1 MRPIKLTLS
10 AFGPYGG
17 AETIDFREATDAG
30 LFGIYGPTGS
40 GKSSIFSAI
49 SFALFGEGAKEEQ
62 GIGTMRSD
70 FAPEDLLTEVSLQF
84 ELGSKRYYVR
94 RQPDQARPKARGE
107 GQTMQPHAAW
117 LFDVSDVAIE
127 DVGPDNCG
135 VPLAEKKVSAVLSH
149 VEGLLG
155 YGAQQFRQIVL
166 LPQGRFERFLVSN
179 SKDRLEILRELFD
192 VSLYRRLTE
201 KLKADAANI
210 RREIE
215 DGYRLHGRRLQL
227 EGFASSDEL
236 TDGIASA
243 LERYEF
249 AQLAVSET
257 GAVLALANKAY
268 AAAEE
273 QEKRFV
279 EVEDA
284 SAALKQLEAQGQTFE
299 AMRARRSRAELARRI
314 SDLDASVADA
324 QRRYRA
330 AIEAHANAEVE
341 AREASDALSTASAT
355 LLDLRSRDH
364 EIEDLARKIDQ
375 LNRHKQVLVDAA
387 ERQAEL
393 ETAVMLLKGA
403 RQAHSQAADS
413 ETQAADLCAKKEAA
427 LGAAQTNALQRQKL
441 NGTRDDLKSE
451 LDTAHAYAKAAQA
464 VDVSQDAYAK
474 AAAIAHDALAHHAEA
489 VAAAKTH
496 ERAFISAQASVLA
509 QRLQD
514 GHPCPVCGAS
524 DHPKPAHG
532 SGDAG
537 ALEKAWRD
545 AQGAAL
551 AASKADRDAQVAA
564 SSARA
569 TLEAKQTALDGLA
582 EPKRGVSDIDGDL
595 QRILGEINALGPEV
609 DVGLLTK
616 ELDDARTRKL
626 ASTEALQQARD
637 ALGTATT
644 AEALARQA
652 YDEKIASVPENLR
665 QQDSLQTAI
674 DSATA
679 DLSSR
684 KQALA
689 EADARQREL
698 DAIAINAAAALQG
711 ASKAVSETEID
722 LAAKRSAFEARLTEL
737 GIAEADYRAAIPDIT
752 EIPALEKAIADFDTA
767 LVEARAR
774 ETMARNAVGNVQRQ
788 SLEPFRLSCA
798 QAQAA
803 ADDAVKQSAAAQQ
816 KHQSLV
822 DLQTSLAD
830 QLESLQSLE
839 QSSGALREI
848 AEAFDGQNEMRT
860 SLETFA
866 IGAMFDQVLEAANL
880 RLDPMTSGRYRFER
894 DTESIGGRSKR
905 GLDVRVHDIETGRAR
920 EIITLSGGESF
931 IAALSLALGL
941 SDIVEMTNGAIR
953 LDTIFIDEGFGSLD
967 TENDA
972 GTLDLVL
979 QVLQNIVGERRAVGL
994 ISHVPL
1000 VQQAVPNGFTVHKGS
1015 NGSTI
1020 EARVV

>member
-17 AETIDFREATDAG
+17 TETVDFREATDAG

-49 SFALFGEGAKEEQ
+49 AFALFGEGAKEEQ
-62 GIGTMRSD
+62 GIGTLRSD
-70 FAPEDLLTEVSLQF
+70 FAPDDLLTEVSLQF
-84 ELGSKRYYVR
+84 ELGTKRYYVR
-94 RQPDQARPKARGE
+94 RIPDQMRPKTKGE
-107 GQTMQPHAAW
+107 GYTAQSHAAW
-117 LFDVSDVAIE
+117 LFDVSDIAID
-127 DVGPDNCG
+127 DVGPDCCG
-135 VPLAEKKVSAVLSH
+135 TPLAERKVSAVLSH
-149 VEGLLG
+149 VEEILG

-201 KLKADAANI
+201 KLKADGANV

-215 DGYRLHGRRLQL
+215 DGYRLHGHRLQT

-257 GAVLALANKAY
+257 AAVLALANKAY

-273 QEKRFV
+273 HEKRFV
-279 EVEDA
+279 EVEAA
-284 SAALKQLEAQGQTFE
+284 SAALKQLEAQSQTFE
-299 AMRARRSRAELARRI
+299 AMRTRKSRAELARRM
-314 SDLDASVADA
+314 SDLDTGVADA
-324 QRRYRA
+324 RKRYRA
-330 AIEAHANAEVE
+330 AIEAHTNAEAA
-341 AREASDALSTASAT
+341 AREASDALSAASAT

-364 EIEDLARKIDQ
+364 EIEDIARKIDQ

-387 ERQAEL
+387 ERLADL
-393 ETAVMLLKGA
+393 ETAEGGLE
-403 RQAHSQAADS
+403 QAKQTHSQAADT
-413 ETQAADLCAKKEAA
+413 EAQAADLCEEKETA
-427 LGAAQTNALQRQKL
+427 LATAQANGLERQKL
-441 NGTRDDLKSE
+441 NGIRDGLKSE
-451 LDTAHAYAKAAQA
+451 LDAAQA
-464 VDVSQDAYAK
+464 FAQATQAVTLSKEACEK
-474 AAAIAHDALAHHAEA
+474 ASAIARDAQIRHTEA
-489 VAAAKTH
+489 VAVTETH
-496 ERAFISAQASVLA
+496 ERAFLSAQASVLA
-509 QRLQD
+509 QRLQN

-524 DHPKPAHG
+524 DHPEPAHG

-545 AQGAAL
+545 AQGVAH
-551 AASKADRDAQVAA
+551 AASKADREAQAAA
-564 SSARA
+564 SSAGA
-569 TLEAKQTALDGLA
+569 TLDAKRAVLDGLA
-582 EPKRGVSDIDGDL
+582 EPKRSASDIDGEL
-595 QRILGEINALGPEV
+595 QLILAQIDALGAHV
-609 DVGLLTK
+609 DIGLLTQQ
-616 ELDDARTRKL
+616 LDDARKRKL
-626 ASTEALQQARD
+626 AATETLQKARD
-637 ALGTATT
+637 ALGGATT

-652 YDEKIASVPENLR
+652 YDERIASVPENLR
-665 QQDSLQTAI
+665 QQDGLQAAI
-674 DSATA
+674 DAATA
-679 DLSSR
+679 DLSGR

-689 EADARQREL
+689 DADAKQREL
-698 DAIAINAAAALQG
+698 DAIAIKAAAALQS
-711 ASKAVSETEID
+711 AATAVSDTEID
-722 LAAKRSAFEARLTEL
+722 LAAKQTAFESRLTEL
-737 GIAEADYRAAIPDIT
+737 EMAEAEYRAAIPDIA
-752 EIPALEKAIADFDTA
+752 EIPALEKAIASFDTA

-774 ETMARNAVGNVQRQ
+774 ETMARNAVGNAQRQ
-788 SLEPFRLSCA
+788 SLEPYRLSCV

-803 ADDAVKQSAAAQQ
+803 ADEAVQHSAAAQQ
-816 KHQSLV
+816 KHQSLI
-822 DLQTSLAD
+822 DLQTSLAG
-830 QLESLQSLE
+830 QLENLQALE
-839 QSSGALREI
+839 QSSGALRGI

-894 DTESIGGRSKR
+894 DTVSVGGRSKR

-920 EIITLSGGESF
+920 EIITLSGGETF

-967 TENDA
+967 TDNDA
-972 GTLDLVL
+972 GTLDQVL

-1000 VQQAVPNGFTVHKGS
+1000 VQQAVPNGFTVHKGA
-1015 NGSTI
+1015 NGSQI
-1020 EARVV
+1020 EVRSM

>member
-17 AETIDFREATDAG
+17 TETIDFREATDAG

-84 ELGSKRYYVR
+84 ELGAKRYYIR

-107 GQTMQPHAAW
+107 GHTMQPHAAW
-117 LFDVSDVAIE
+117 LFDVSEVAID
-127 DVGPDNCG
+127 DVGPDCCG
-135 VPLAEKKVSAVLSH
+135 TPLAERKVGAVLSH

-201 KLKADAANI
+201 KLKTDAASI

-215 DGYRLHGRRLQL
+215 DGYRLHGHRLQT

-236 TDGIASA
+236 TYGIASA

-249 AQLAVSET
+249 TQLAVSET
-257 GAVLALANKAY
+257 ATVLALANKAY

-279 EVEDA
+279 EVEA
-284 SAALKQLEAQGQTFE
+284 AAGALKQLEAE
-299 AMRARRSRAELARRI
+299 APAIDAMRSRKSRADLARRM
-314 SDLDASVADA
+314 SDLDTAVGDARKRHAAAVA
-324 QRRYRA
+324 
-330 AIEAHANAEVE
+330 AHAKAETA
-341 AREASDALSTASAT
+341 AREAGEAVSAASAT
-355 LLDLRSRDH
+355 LTDLRSREH

-375 LNRHKQVLVDAA
+375 LNRHRQVLVDAV
-387 ERQAEL
+387 ERQAGHDA
-393 ETAVMLLKGA
+393 AVTVLDRAK
-403 RQAHSQAADS
+403 QALSRAMSAA
-413 ETQAADLCAKKEAA
+413 TQAAELCDEKESAFA
-427 LGAAQTNALQRQKL
+427 AAQANALERQRL
-441 NGTRDDLKSE
+441 TGAYDGLKGE
-451 LDTAHAYAKAAQA
+451 LDTAQAFVQATQA
-464 VDVSQDAYAK
+464 VVVSQDAYET
-474 AAAIAHDALAHHAEA
+474 AAVIARDAQAHHAEA
-489 VAAAKTH
+489 VEAAETH
-496 ERAFISAQASVLA
+496 EAAFISAQASVLA
-509 QRLQD
+509 ERLQD
-514 GHPCPVCGAS
+514 GQPCPVCGAS
-524 DHPKPAHG
+524 DHPEPAQG

-551 AASKADRDAQVAA
+551 AASKADREAQSSA
-564 SSARA
+564 SSAKA
-569 TLEAKQTALDGLA
+569 TFNARRTVLTGLA
-582 EPKRGVSDIDGDL
+582 EPKRSVSEIEGDL
-595 QRILGEINALGPEV
+595 QRVVAQIDALGAVV
-609 DVGLLTK
+609 DIGVVTQD
-616 ELDDARTRKL
+616 LDDARKRKL
-626 ASTEALQQARD
+626 AAAEALQQARD

-652 YDEKIASVPENLR
+652 YEERITSVPESLR
-665 QQDSLQTAI
+665 QHDVLQAAI

-679 DLSSR
+679 DLGGR

-689 EADARQREL
+689 DADAKQREL
-698 DAIAINAAAALQG
+698 NAIAIKAAAEHQSA
-711 ASKAVSETEID
+711 ATTVSESEKD
-722 LAAKRSAFEARLTEL
+722 LAAKQAAFEARLIEL
-737 GIAEADYRAAIPDIT
+737 GIAEADYRTAIPDIAAIA
-752 EIPALEKAIADFDTA
+752 ELEKSIAGFDTA
-767 LVEARAR
+767 IAEARAR
-774 ETMARNAVGNVQRQ
+774 DTIAKNAVSNAQRQ
-788 SLEPFRLSCA
+788 SLEPYRLSCV

-803 ADDAVKQSAAAQQ
+803 ADDAAKQSAAAQQ
-816 KHQSLV
+816 RHQSLV
-822 DLQTSLAD
+822 DLQASLAD
-830 QLESLQSLE
+830 QLENLRVLE
-839 QSSGALREI
+839 QSSQALRGI

-880 RLDPMTSGRYRFER
+880 RLDPMTTGRYRFER

-967 TENDA
+967 TDNDA
-972 GTLDLVL
+972 GTLDQVL
-979 QVLQNIVGERRAVGL
+979 RVLQNIVGERRAVGL

-1000 VQQAVPNGFTVHKGS
+1000 VQQAVPNGFTVHKRA
-1015 NGSTI
+1015 NGSQI
-1020 EARVV
+1020 EIRSV

>member
-17 AETIDFREATDAG
+17 AETIDFREATDSG

-107 GQTMQPHAAW
+107 GHTMQPHAAW
-117 LFDVSDVAIE
+117 LFDVSDVAID

-135 VPLAEKKVSAVLSH
+135 VPLAEKKVGAVLSH

-179 SKDRLEILRELFD
+179 SNDRLEILRELFD
-192 VSLYRRLTE
+192 VSVYRRLTE

-210 RREIE
+210 RRDIE
-215 DGYRLHGRRLQL
+215 DGYRLHRNRLQT
-227 EGFASSDEL
+227 EGYSSSDEL

-243 LERYEF
+243 LERYQF

-257 GAVLALANKAY
+257 ATVLAAANKAY

-279 EVEDA
+279 EVEAA
-284 SAALKQLEAQGQTFE
+284 SAAVRQLEAQGQTFE
-299 AMRARRSRAELARRI
+299 AMRTRKSRAELARRV
-314 SDLDASVADA
+314 SDLDTSVADA
-324 QRRYRA
+324 RTRYRA
-330 AIEAHANAEVE
+330 AVEAHTDAEAA
-341 AREASDALSTASAT
+341 AREANDALSAANAT
-355 LLDLRSRDH
+355 LLDLRSCEP
-364 EIEDLARKIDQ
+364 EIEDIARQIEQ
-375 LNRHKQVLVDAA
+375 LNRHQQVLVDAA
-387 ERQAEL
+387 ERLADLEIAEAAL
-393 ETAVMLLKGA
+393 ERAKKDHLQTAGTEA
-403 RQAHSQAADS
+403 
-413 ETQAADLCAKKEAA
+413 QAADLCEAKEMA
-427 LGAAQTNALQRQKL
+427 LTAAQANALERQKL
-441 NGTRDDLKSE
+441 NGTRDGLKNE
-451 LDTAHAYAKAAQA
+451 LDAAQA
-464 VDVSQDAYAK
+464 FEQATQAVVSSQEACEIASAVARDA
-474 AAAIAHDALAHHAEA
+474 HVRHAEA
-489 VAAAKTH
+489 VAVAETH
-496 ERAFISAQASVLA
+496 ERAFLSAQASVLA

-524 DHPKPAHG
+524 DHPDPAHG

-545 AQGAAL
+545 AQGAAI
-551 AASKADRDAQVAA
+551 AASKADREAEAAA

-569 TLEAKQTALDGLA
+569 TLDAKRAVLVRLV
-582 EPKRGVSDIDGDL
+582 EPKRGVSDIDGDF
-595 QRILGEINALGPEV
+595 QRVLGQINALGP
-609 DVGLLTK
+609 DIDIGLLTK
-616 ELDDARTRKL
+616 ERDDARARKL
-626 ASTEALQQARD
+626 VATEAIQKARD
-637 ALGTATT
+637 ALGKATT
-644 AEALARQA
+644 VEALARQA

-674 DSATA
+674 DAATA

-689 EADARQREL
+689 DADARQREL
-698 DAIAINAAAALQG
+698 DAIAIKAAAALHS
-711 ASKAVSETEID
+711 ASTAVSETEID
-722 LAAKRSAFEARLTEL
+722 LAAKRFEFEARLTEL
-737 GIAEADYRAAIPDIT
+737 GIAEADYRAAIPDIA
-752 EIPALEKAIADFDTA
+752 EIPALEQAIAGFDTA
-767 LVEARAR
+767 LVEARTR
-774 ETMARNAVGNVQRQ
+774 ETMAGNAVGNAQRQ
-788 SLEPFRLSCA
+788 SLEPYRLSCA

-803 ADDAVKQSAAAQQ
+803 ADEAVKQSAAAQQ

-830 QLESLQSLE
+830 QLESLHALE
-839 QSSGALREI
+839 QSSGALRGI

-905 GLDVRVHDIETGRAR
+905 GLDVRVQDIETGRAR
-920 EIITLSGGESF
+920 EIITLSGGETF

-967 TENDA
+967 TDNDA
-972 GTLDLVL
+972 GTLDKVL

-1000 VQQAVPNGFTVHKGS
+1000 VQQAVPNGFTVHNGV
-1015 NGSTI
+1015 NGSQI
-1020 EARVV
+1020 EARAG

>member
-70 FAPEDLLTEVSLQF
+70 FAPEDLLTEISLQF
-84 ELGSKRYYVR
+84 ELGAKRYYVR

-107 GQTMQPHAAW
+107 GHTMQPHAAW
-117 LFDVSDVAIE
+117 LFDVSEVAVDDV
-127 DVGPDNCG
+127 DPDCCG
-135 VPLAEKKVSAVLSH
+135 IPLAERKVSAVLSQ
-149 VEGLLG
+149 VEVLLG

-210 RREIE
+210 KREIE
-215 DGYRLHGRRLQL
+215 DGYRLHGHRLQI

-243 LERYEF
+243 LELYEF

-257 GAVLALANKAY
+257 AAVLALANKAY

-279 EVEDA
+279 EVEAA

-299 AMRARRSRAELARRI
+299 AMRTRKSRAELARRM
-314 SDLDASVADA
+314 SDLDTSVADA
-324 QRRYRA
+324 QKRYSA
-330 AIEAHANAEVE
+330 AIEAHANAEIA
-341 AREASDALSTASAT
+341 AREASDALSAASAT
-355 LLDLRSRDH
+355 LLDLRSREH
-364 EIEDLARKIDQ
+364 EIENLARKIDQ

-387 ERQAEL
+387 ERQAAHEAAVVAL
-393 ETAVMLLKGA
+393 ERA
-403 RQAHSQAADS
+403 RQTHSQATDT
-413 ETQAADLCAKKEAA
+413 ETQAADLCEEKETA
-427 LGAAQTNALQRQKL
+427 LTAAQANALERQKL
-441 NGTRDDLKSE
+441 NGARDGLKSE
-451 LDTAHAYAKAAQA
+451 LDAAQAFAKAAQA
-464 VDVSQDAYAK
+464 VDVSQDAYEK
-474 AAAIAHDALAHHAEA
+474 AGAIAHDAQAHHAEA
-489 VAAAKTH
+489 VAAAETH

-524 DHPKPAHG
+524 DHPEPAHG
-532 SGDAG
+532 SGDAST
-537 ALEKAWRD
+537 LEKAWRD
-545 AQGAAL
+545 AQDAAL
-551 AASKADRDAQVAA
+551 AASKADREAQAAA

-569 TLEAKQTALDGLA
+569 TFEAKRTALEGLA
-582 EPKRGVSDIDGDL
+582 EPTRGMSEVDGDL
-595 QRILGEINALGPEV
+595 QHVLAQINALGAPI
-609 DVGLLTK
+609 DVGLLAQ
-616 ELDDARTRKL
+616 ELDDARKRKL
-626 ASTEALQQARD
+626 SAADALQQARR

-652 YDEKIASVPENLR
+652 YDERIASVPENLR
-665 QQDSLQTAI
+665 EQYCLQTAI
-674 DSATA
+674 DAATA
-679 DLSSR
+679 DLGGR
-684 KQALA
+684 KQALTDV
-689 EADARQREL
+689 DAKQREL
-698 DAIAINAAAALQG
+698 DAIAIKAAAELQSA
-711 ASKAVSETEID
+711 ASAISDAEID
-722 LAAKRSAFEARLTEL
+722 LAAKQAAFQARLTEL
-737 GIAEADYRAAIPDIT
+737 GMAEADYRAAIPDIIVIA
-752 EIPALEKAIADFDTA
+752 ELEKAIAGFDTA
-767 LVEARAR
+767 LAEARAR
-774 ETMARNAVGNVQRQ
+774 DTMARKAVGTAQRQ
-788 SLEPFRLSCA
+788 SQEPYRLSCA
-798 QAQAA
+798 QAQTA
-803 ADDAVKQSAAAQQ
+803 ADEAVQQSAAAQQ
-816 KHQSLV
+816 RHQSLV
-822 DLQTSLAD
+822 DLQTSLAN
-830 QLESLQSLE
+830 QLEKLQALE
-839 QSSGALREI
+839 QSSGALRGI
-848 AEAFDGQNEMRT
+848 AEAFDGQNETRT
-860 SLETFA
+860 TLETFA

-920 EIITLSGGESF
+920 EIITLSGGETF

-972 GTLDLVL
+972 GTLDQVL

-1000 VQQAVPNGFTVHKGS
+1000 VQQAVPNGFSVHKGL
-1015 NGSTI
+1015 NGSRI
-1020 EARVV
+1020 EIRSV

>member
-17 AETIDFREATDAG
+17 AETIDFREATNAG

-84 ELGSKRYYVR
+84 ELGAKRYYVR

-107 GQTMQPHAAW
+107 GHTMQPHAAW
-117 LFDVSDVAIE
+117 LFDVSEVAID
-127 DVGPDNCG
+127 DVGPDCCG
-135 VPLAEKKVSAVLSH
+135 VPLAERKVSVVLSH

-215 DGYRLHGRRLQL
+215 DGYRLHGHRLQT

-243 LERYEF
+243 LERYGF
-249 AQLAVSET
+249 AQLSVSET
-257 GAVLALANKAY
+257 ATVLAVANKAY

-273 QEKRFV
+273 QEKRFA
-279 EVEDA
+279 EVEAA
-284 SAALKQLEAQGQTFE
+284 SAALQQLVVQSQTFE
-299 AMRARRSRAELARRI
+299 AMRTRKSRAELARRI
-314 SDLDASVADA
+314 SDLDTSVADA
-324 QRRYRA
+324 QRRYSA
-330 AIEAHANAEVE
+330 AIEAHSNAEI
-341 AREASDALSTASAT
+341 AASEASASLSAASAM
-355 LLDLRSRDH
+355 LLDLRSREP

-387 ERQAEL
+387 ERLADL
-393 ETAVMLLKGA
+393 ETAEVVLERA
-403 RQAHSQAADS
+403 RLAHSQATDT
-413 ETQAADLCAKKEAA
+413 ETEAADLCEEQETA
-427 LGAAQTNALQRQKL
+427 LAAAQANALERHEL
-441 NGTRDDLKSE
+441 NGARDGLKSE
-451 LDTAHAYAKAAQA
+451 LDAAQA
-464 VDVSQDAYAK
+464 FVKATQAVGLSQDAYEK
-474 AAAIAHDALAHHAEA
+474 ASAIARDAQAHHAEA
-489 VAAAKTH
+489 VAVAETH
-496 ERAFISAQASVLA
+496 ERAFISAQASVLS

-524 DHPKPAHG
+524 QHPEPAHG

-551 AASKADRDAQVAA
+551 AASKADSEAQAAA

-569 TLEAKQTALDGLA
+569 TLNAKRAALDELA

-595 QRILGEINALGPEV
+595 QRVLAKVNALGPDV
-609 DVGLLTK
+609 DIGLLTK
-616 ELDDARTRKL
+616 ELDDERKRKL
-626 ASTEALQQARD
+626 AATEALQQARD
-637 ALGTATT
+637 ALGLATT

-652 YDEKIASVPENLR
+652 YDEKIASVPEKLR
-665 QQDSLQTAI
+665 QQDGLQTAI
-674 DSATA
+674 DAATA
-679 DLSSR
+679 DLSGR

-689 EADARQREL
+689 DADARQREL
-698 DAIAINAAAALQG
+698 DAIAIKAAAELRSA
-711 ASKAVSETEID
+711 ASAVSDTEID
-722 LAAKRSAFEARLTEL
+722 LAAKQTAFEARLTEL
-737 GIAEADYRAAIPDIT
+737 GMAEADYRAAIPDIA
-752 EIPALEKAIADFDTA
+752 EIPALEKAIAGFDTA

-774 ETMARNAVGNVQRQ
+774 DTMARNAVGNAQRQ
-788 SLEPFRLSCA
+788 SLEPYRLSCV

-803 ADDAVKQSAAAQQ
+803 ADEAVQQSAAAKQ
-816 KHQSLV
+816 KHQSLI

-830 QLESLQSLE
+830 QLENLRTLE
-839 QSSGALREI
+839 QSSGALRGI

-860 SLETFA
+860 TLETFA

-894 DTESIGGRSKR
+894 DTVSVGGRSKR

-920 EIITLSGGESF
+920 EIITLSGGETF

-967 TENDA
+967 TDNDA
-972 GTLDLVL
+972 GTLDQVL

-1000 VQQAVPNGFTVHKGS
+1000 VQQAVPNGFTVHKGA
-1015 NGSTI
+1015 NGSQI
-1020 EARVV
+1020 EVRSM

>member
-84 ELGSKRYYVR
+84 ELGAKRYYVR

-107 GQTMQPHAAW
+107 GHTMQPHAAW
-117 LFDVSDVAIE
+117 LFDVSDVAID
-127 DVGPDNCG
+127 DVGPDCCG
-135 VPLAEKKVSAVLSH
+135 VPLAERKVSAVLSH

-227 EGFASSDEL
+227 EGFTSSDEL

-243 LERYEF
+243 LEQYEF

-257 GAVLALANKAY
+257 AAVLALANKAY

-273 QEKRFV
+273 HEKRFA
-279 EVEDA
+279 EVEAA

-299 AMRARRSRAELARRI
+299 TMRTRKSRAELARRM

-324 QRRYRA
+324 QKRYNA
-330 AIEAHANAEVE
+330 AIEAHANAEIA
-341 AREASDALSTASAT
+341 ARQASDALSLASAT
-355 LLDLRSRDH
+355 LRDLRSRDH

-375 LNRHKQVLVDAA
+375 LNRHKQVLVDSA
-387 ERQAEL
+387 ERQADL
-393 ETAVMLLKGA
+393 ETAVVVLERA
-403 RQAHSQAADS
+403 RKAHSLAADA
-413 ETQAADLCAKKEAA
+413 ETQASDLCEEKESA
-427 LGAAQTNALQRQKL
+427 LGAAQASALERQKL
-441 NGTRDDLKSE
+441 NGTRDGLNSE
-451 LDTAHAYAKAAQA
+451 LDAAQAFAKAARA
-464 VDVSQDAYAK
+464 VELSQDVYAK
-474 AAAIAHDALAHHAEA
+474 AAAIAQEAQSRHAEA
-489 VAAAKTH
+489 VGAAEAH
-496 ERAFISAQASVLA
+496 EQAFIAAQASVLA
-509 QRLQD
+509 QKLQN

-524 DHPKPAHG
+524 DHPEPAHA
-532 SGDAG
+532 SGDAS

-545 AQGAAL
+545 AQGAES
-551 AASKADRDAQVAA
+551 AASKVDREAQAAA

-569 TLEAKQTALDGLA
+569 TLEAKRAALEGHT
-582 EPKRGVSDIDGDL
+582 EPKRAVIEIEGDL
-595 QRILGEINALGPEV
+595 QHLLTQIHALGP
-609 DVGLLTK
+609 DIDIGLLAQQ
-616 ELDDARTRKL
+616 LDDARKRKL
-626 ASTEALQQARD
+626 SANETLQQARD
-637 ALGTATT
+637 AHGEAKT

-652 YDEKIASVPENLR
+652 YDERISSVPENLR
-665 QQDSLQTAI
+665 QQEDLQTVI
-674 DSATA
+674 DAATA
-679 DLSSR
+679 DLSGR
-684 KQALA
+684 RQALA
-689 EADARQREL
+689 DADAKQREL
-698 DAIAINAAAALQG
+698 DAVAIKAAAALQS
-711 ASKAVSETEID
+711 AATAISDAEID
-722 LAAKRSAFEARLTEL
+722 LTAKKTAFEARLVEL
-737 GIAEADYRAAIPDIT
+737 GMAEADYRAAIPDIT
-752 EIPALEKAIADFDTA
+752 EIPALEKAIAGFDNA
-767 LVEARAR
+767 LAEARAR
-774 ETMARNAVGNVQRQ
+774 DTMARNAVGNAQRQ
-788 SLEPFRLSCA
+788 SLEPYRLSCV

-803 ADDAVKQSAAAQQ
+803 SDDAVTQSAAAQQ

-822 DLQTSLAD
+822 DLRASLAD
-830 QLESLQSLE
+830 QLENLQALE
-839 QSSGALREI
+839 QSTGALRGL
-848 AEAFDGQNEMRT
+848 AEAFDGQNETRT

-920 EIITLSGGESF
+920 EIITLSGGETF

-967 TENDA
+967 TDNDA
-972 GTLDLVL
+972 GTLDQVL

-1000 VQQAVPNGFTVHKGS
+1000 VQQAVPNGFTVRKGV
-1015 NGSTI
+1015 NGSQI
-1020 EARVV
+1020 EVRSM

>member
-17 AETIDFREATDAG
+17 AETIDFREATNAG

-84 ELGSKRYYVR
+84 ELGAKRYYVR
-94 RQPDQARPKARGE
+94 RQPDQARPKARGD
-107 GQTMQPHAAW
+107 GHTMQPHAAW
-117 LFDVSDVAIE
+117 LFDVSEVAID
-127 DVGPDNCG
+127 DVGPDCCG
-135 VPLAEKKVSAVLSH
+135 VPLAERKVSAVLSH

-215 DGYRLHGRRLQL
+215 DGYRLHGHRLQT

-243 LERYEF
+243 LERYGF

-257 GAVLALANKAY
+257 ATVLAVANKAY

-273 QEKRFV
+273 QEKRFA
-279 EVEDA
+279 EVEA
-284 SAALKQLEAQGQTFE
+284 AAGALKQLEAQVPTFD
-299 AMRARRSRAELARRI
+299 AMRTRKSRAQLAQRM
-314 SDLDASVADA
+314 SDLDTGVADA
-324 QRRYRA
+324 QKRHSA
-330 AIEAHANAEVE
+330 AIEAHAQAEIAASR
-341 AREASDALSTASAT
+341 AREAVSAASAT
-355 LLDLRSRDH
+355 LRDLRSSEH
-364 EIEDLARKIDQ
+364 EIEDIARKIDQ

-387 ERQAEL
+387 ERQDDHEA
-393 ETAVMLLKGA
+393 AVVVLDRAK
-403 RQAHSQAADS
+403 QAHLKATAS
-413 ETQAADLCAKKEAA
+413 ETEATELCEEKEAA
-427 LGAAQTNALQRQKL
+427 LAAAQANTLELQKL
-441 NGTRDDLKSE
+441 TGTRDGLKVE
-451 LDTAHAYAKAAQA
+451 FDGAGTFENATQA
-464 VDVSQDAYAK
+464 VALALDAYEK
-474 AAAIAHDALAHHAEA
+474 ASATAREAQTRHGEA
-489 VAAAKTH
+489 VAAAEAH
-496 ERAFISAQASVLA
+496 EGAFISAQASVLA

-524 DHPKPAHG
+524 DHPEPAHG

-537 ALEKAWRD
+537 ALEKTWRA
-545 AQGAAL
+545 AQGAAR
-551 AASKADRDAQVAA
+551 AASKADREAQAAA
-564 SSARA
+564 SSAHA
-569 TLEAKQTALDGLA
+569 TLDAKRGFLDGLS
-582 EPKRGVSDIDGDL
+582 EPKRGVREIKGDL
-595 QRILGEINALGPEV
+595 QRVLVEIDALGAAV
-609 DVGLLTK
+609 DVGVLTQ
-616 ELDDARTRKL
+616 ELDDARKHKL
-626 ASTEALQQARD
+626 TASNALQEARD
-637 ALGTATT
+637 ALGKATT

-652 YDEKIASVPENLR
+652 YDERIASVPENMR
-665 QQDSLQTAI
+665 HQDGLQTAI
-674 DSATA
+674 DAATA
-679 DLSSR
+679 DLSGR

-689 EADARQREL
+689 EADAKQREL
-698 DAIAINAAAALQG
+698 DAIAIKAAAELQSA
-711 ASKAVSETEID
+711 ASAVSDAEIN
-722 LAAKRSAFEARLTEL
+722 LAAKQSEFEARLIEL
-737 GIAEADYRAAIPDIT
+737 GMAEGDYRAAIPDIA
-752 EIPALEKAIADFDTA
+752 EIPALEKAIASFDPA

-774 ETMARNAVGNVQRQ
+774 DTMARNAVGNAQRQ
-788 SLEPFRLSCA
+788 SLEPYRLSCV

-803 ADDAVKQSAAAQQ
+803 ADEAVQHSAAAQQ
-816 KHQSLV
+816 KHQCLI

-830 QLESLQSLE
+830 QLENLQALE
-839 QSSGALREI
+839 QSSGALRGI

-894 DTESIGGRSKR
+894 DTVSVGGRSKR

-920 EIITLSGGESF
+920 EIITLSGGETF

-972 GTLDLVL
+972 GTLDQVL
-979 QVLQNIVGERRAVGL
+979 QVLQNIVGVRRAVGL

-1000 VQQAVPNGFTVHKGS
+1000 VQQAVPNGFTVHKGT
-1015 NGSTI
+1015 NGSQITVR
-1020 EARVV
+1020 AA

>member
-107 GQTMQPHAAW
+107 GHTMQPHAAW
-117 LFDVSDVAIE
+117 LFDVSDVAID
-127 DVGPDNCG
+127 DVGPDNSG
-135 VPLAEKKVSAVLSH
+135 VPIAEKKVSAVLSH

-215 DGYRLHGRRLQL
+215 DGYRLHASRLQN
-227 EGFASSDEL
+227 EGYSSSDEL
-236 TDGIASA
+236 ADGIASA

-257 GAVLALANKAY
+257 AAVLAVANKAY

-279 EVEDA
+279 EVEAA

-299 AMRARRSRAELARRI
+299 AMRTRRSQAELARRV

-330 AIEAHANAEVE
+330 AIDAHANAEVE
-341 AREASDALSTASAT
+341 AREASEALSAANAT

-364 EIEDLARKIDQ
+364 EIEDIARKIDQ

-387 ERQAEL
+387 ERLAGLEAAEAGLEQA
-393 ETAVMLLKGA
+393 K
-403 RQAHSQAADS
+403 QAHSQAADA
-413 ETQAADLCAKKEAA
+413 EAQAANLYEEKEAA
-427 LGAAQTNALQRQKL
+427 LAAAQANGLERQRLNA
-441 NGTRDDLKSE
+441 TRDGLKSE
-451 LDTAHAYAKAAQA
+451 VDAAQAFAKAAEDLELSQEACEKASKIARDAQA
-464 VDVSQDAYAK
+464 R
-474 AAAIAHDALAHHAEA
+474 HTEA
-489 VAAAKTH
+489 VAVAEMH
-496 ERAFISAQASVLA
+496 ERAFLAAQASVLA

-524 DHPKPAHG
+524 DHPDPAHD

-537 ALEKAWRD
+537 ALEKAWRN

-551 AASKADRDAQVAA
+551 AASKADREAQAAA

-569 TLEAKQTALDGLA
+569 TLDAKRAVLDGLM
-582 EPKRGVSDIDGDL
+582 EPKRDVSEIDGDL
-595 QRILGEINALGPEV
+595 QHVLGQISGLGPDV
-609 DVGLLTK
+609 DLGLLTE
-616 ELDDARTRKL
+616 ELDGARKRKL
-626 ASTEALQQARD
+626 EATAALQQARD
-637 ALGTATT
+637 ALGKATT

-665 QQDSLQTAI
+665 QQDTLQTTI
-674 DSATA
+674 DTASA
-679 DLSSR
+679 DVSSR

-689 EADARQREL
+689 DADARQREL
-698 DAIAINAAAALQG
+698 DAIAIKAAAALQS
-711 ASKAVSETEID
+711 ASTAVSETGID

-737 GIAEADYRAAIPDIT
+737 GIAEADYRAAIPDIA
-752 EIPALEKAIADFDTA
+752 EIPALEQAIAGFDTA

-774 ETMARNAVGNVQRQ
+774 ETMARNAVGNAQRQ
-788 SLEPFRLSCA
+788 SLEPYRLSCA

-803 ADDAVKQSAAAQQ
+803 ADEAVKQSAAAQQ

-822 DLQTSLAD
+822 ELQTSLAD
-830 QLESLQSLE
+830 QLENLQALE
-839 QSSGALREI
+839 QSSGALRGI

-894 DTESIGGRSKR
+894 DTVSVGGRSKR

-920 EIITLSGGESF
+920 EIITLSGGETF

-972 GTLDLVL
+972 GTLDQVL

-1000 VQQAVPNGFTVHKGS
+1000 VQQAVPNGFTVHKGT
-1015 NGSTI
+1015 NGSQITVR
-1020 EARVV
+1020 AA